1 MSATPGKVQLLGVGE
16 AGGKKILT
24 LRFLQGR
31 NPDWA
36 GRPFFAEYDEK
47 AIWLDDL
54 KPAFGEAKFFYEE
67 ELNQLFVEEVT
78 SDEKTS
84 VD

>member
-1 MSATPGKVQLLGVGE
+1 MSATPGKVQVLGVSRIGD
-16 AGGKKILT
+16 KKIIT

-47 AIWLDDL
+47 AAWLDEL
-54 KPAFGEAKFFYEE
+54 KPAFGESEFFFAQ
-67 ELNQLFVEEVT
+67 ELKEIF
-78 SDEKTS
+78 DEQTAI
-84 VD
+84 VA